1 MTLLNGLSCS
11 VISITLSALT
21 LSTLLRTSK
30 NILTE
35 EHQDKALKMA
45 NVIILT
51 SGLIGYYHG
60 YYSKILWGNNFH

>member
-60 YYSKILWGNNFH
+60 YYSKILWENNFH

>member
-51 SGLIGYYHG
+51 SGLIGYYQG
-60 YYSKILWGNNFH
+60 YYSKMLWRNNFH